1 MSPAK
6 RKRERHK
13 LSLAVEIHS
22 EGSRVPLRGVTAD
35 ISLDGCYIEN
45 PLPLPVGIGLK
56 LKLVGSDAAP
66 IPAKVVS
73 SHPQGGSGIR
83 FTRIPPQ
90 DRDALARYLKLHLAQ
105 QSALCAKT

>member
-1 MSPAK
+1 M
-6 RKRERHK
+6 
-13 LSLAVEIHS
+13 AVEIHS